1 MLPILNAFLSMSNLS
16 FTHFCTTVFETLF
29 ELFSLITWTNKR
41 GKRQKE
47 NEEEKNRM
55 GKRQKKMRTREKE
68 GGKRQKIER
77 EKIKGDRE
85 RIL

>member
-1 MLPILNAFLSMSNLS
+1 
-16 FTHFCTTVFETLF
+16 
-29 ELFSLITWTNKR
+29 
-41 GKRQKE
+41 
-47 NEEEKNRM
+47 M